1 MLSDV
6 EVRSFGVRWLS
17 TGSDRIDLPSESLA
31 KAIFP
36 TVGLSTEGFRMG
48 SKYRNG
54 GVRAVWSSVLA
65 TGLGLSVMVTAPG
78 ANAVEIP
85 GCENI
90 GQPGVIGTATETGA
104 RFTWDNVGEYNY
116 EFISRSW
123 DIAAGDWGPESG
135 WIDLGTVHEYVVP
148 WSQDG
153 VVTDGI
159 VASVARQC
167 YTDNYRPRLD
177 SILVTNELAA
187 TPAASAAQ
195 ASMRLSTPE
204 VYRKTSVTNAT
215 ISNAGQVMAGIRTKL
230 KKGSPVWACVYELVD
245 AEADKWDEKSCK
257 KTKVKKGGKASIKV
271 SGVKDGDWVEVYDAK
286 DRLLVAWGASG
297 GS

>member
-31 KAIFP
+31 KAVFP

-54 GVRAVWSSVLA
+54 GGRAVVSSVLA

-104 RFTWDNVGEYNY
+104 RFIWDEVGDYVYLVQLDRWDVAAQDFVTGEYIEVGSTY
-116 EFISRSW
+116 EY
-123 DIAAGDWGPESG
+123 IA
-135 WIDLGTVHEYVVP
+135 P
-148 WSQDG
+148 WNENG
-153 VVTDGI
+153 VVTDAI
-159 VASVARQC
+159 
-167 YTDNYRPRLD
+167 
-177 SILVTNELAA
+177 AA
-187 TPAASAAQ
+187 TVLLFCNPKNASP
-195 ASMRLSTPE
+195 RPTG
-204 VYRKTSVTNAT
+204 V
-215 ISNAGQVMAGIRTKL
+215 
-230 KKGSPVWACVYELVD
+230 LV
-245 AEADKWDEKSCK
+245 
-257 KTKVKKGGKASIKV
+257 
-271 SGVKDGDWVEVYDAK
+271 
-286 DRLLVAWGASG
+286 LQ
-297 GS
+297 